1 MEANEEILKIK
12 EKLINFDPNNKYLK
26 VIDQSAMHSEHLDT
40 KKQVTHLKIIMVSDK
55 FIGTSRVD
63 RSKMIHN
70 LLKDDFDDGL
80 HALSL
85 DLKDKL

>member
-12 EKLINFDPNNKYLK
+12 EKLINFDPNNKYLEI
-26 VIDQSAMHSEHLDT
+26 IDQSAMHSEHLET
-40 KKQVTHLKIIMVSDK
+40 NKQVTHLKIIMVSEK
-55 FIGTSRVD
+55 FSGASRVE
-63 RSKMIHN
+63 RSKMIHG
-70 LLKDDFDDGL
+70 LLKDDFDEGL